1 MFDLRERI
9 KKICETKKINSMYEL
24 SKLSGVPQSTLATI
38 MAGKTSPR
46 VDTIEQICAGIGITL
61 SDFFNEDE
69 KSDFIYEVINHANTM
84 TLNEDQ
90 KAALE
95 MYKNM
100 ASGEQQKRLFSV
112 VNKLKNLPDKDQEA
126 LLQIIGSLTTASRR

>member
-1 MFDLRERI
+1 MFDVTKRI
-9 KKICETKKINSMYEL
+9 NDLCKKKNIGSTYEL
-24 SKLSGVPQSTLATI
+24 AKLTGITQSTLQNI
-38 MAGKTSPR
+38 LSEGRSPR
-46 VDTIEQICAGIGITL
+46 TDTIERICNGLGITL
-61 SDFFNEDE
+61 AEFFTENEQQ
-69 KSDFIYEVINHANTM
+69 SFVYEVINHANTM

-126 LLQIIGSLTTASRR
+126 LLQIISSLATRR